1 MNDYTIQKGDCLW
14 NIAKTQYNTKNS
26 SEIAQI
32 VNKLAKVNNIS
43 NPNLIYAGNTLELPD
58 TDSIF
63 GTAQSAQNNSGG
75 DTFTSTAT
83 QAGLDNSDKYQKQI
97 ELYKNLNSWS
107 SAVGGAT
114 EMYALQK
121 MGNTKYNSDE
131 EELAA
136 FEQYYQ
142 EGATIADAKTGF
154 QYYDGEIGD
163 SIENKLLASK
173 EIAQGHILSYDTDE
187 NHMIDKEEF
196 INGSLAEY
204 QEVYGEAFTAD
215 MLDDETNAQ
224 LENAFNFFD
233 LNSDG
238 NIDLGETMAYYTTM
252 DAMDGK
258 TDGIIKFSSMNTT
271 SALSTQADKS
281 SEKTELKDIMTG
293 FYTKLKNFIT
303 GNGAQNQSATI

>member
-1 MNDYTIQKGDCLW
+1 
-14 NIAKTQYNTKNS
+14 
-26 SEIAQI
+26 
-32 VNKLAKVNNIS
+32 
-43 NPNLIYAGNTLELPD
+43 
-58 TDSIF
+58 
-63 GTAQSAQNNSGG
+63 
-75 DTFTSTAT
+75 
-83 QAGLDNSDKYQKQI
+83 
-97 ELYKNLNSWS
+97 
-107 SAVGGAT
+107 
-114 EMYALQK
+114 
-121 MGNTKYNSDE
+121 
-131 EELAA
+131 
-136 FEQYYQ
+136 
-142 EGATIADAKTGF
+142 
-154 QYYDGEIGD
+154 
-163 SIENKLLASK
+163 
-173 EIAQGHILSYDTDE
+173 
-187 NHMIDKEEF
+187 MIDKEEF